1 MEGNRS
7 KSNNGGCFLLFVV
20 LFILE
25 LIFDRLILGRELF
38 REGMKI
44 APYFYGAL
52 FAICLV
58 VWLISEIFGEDTPEE
73 DDGNDDGL
81 TS

>member
-7 KSNNGGCFLLFVV
+7 KSDNGGCFLLFVV

-44 APYFYGAL
+44 AAYFYGAL